1 MIMSYLLT
9 RSLVLCFKAS
19 SGTSVIFIS
28 DEPGTPLIMY
38 GVSELIDAGEDAG
51 TSAGA
56 GVNWFPILNGNL
68 LGWNAKGGGKAFTL
82 ILLCKGLGRW
92 KIALFIGRSVKFVG
106 MNGLMKIPLF
116 LGKAGTGIVSIAGWI
131 VGDSLVSVLRFG
143 WVLGK

>member
-1 MIMSYLLT
+1 MPFNSCTPIEKKVFIKPVRNMIMSYLLT

-68 LGWNAKGGGKAFTL
+68 LG
-82 ILLCKGLGRW
+82 
-92 KIALFIGRSVKFVG
+92 
-106 MNGLMKIPLF
+106 
-116 LGKAGTGIVSIAGWI
+116 
-131 VGDSLVSVLRFG
+131 
-143 WVLGK
+143 